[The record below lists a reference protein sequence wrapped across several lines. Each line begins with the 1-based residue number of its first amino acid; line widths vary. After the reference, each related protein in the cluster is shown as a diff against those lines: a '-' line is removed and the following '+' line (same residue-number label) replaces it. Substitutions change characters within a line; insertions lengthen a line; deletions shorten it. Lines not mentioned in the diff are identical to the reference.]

1 MSQINHVENPI
12 INSPFEAPSFH
23 WHLEK
28 GRQPEKRDSRRLA
41 SYFFRVPERAARGRR
56 AANQPKLFTEDLLG
70 EEYPLD
76 IANMIRERL
85 GEWTARGCEGVSK
98 VSRELIEHWQ
108 DGERA
113 QRLFFAQLE
122 AAKAVIFLNEA
133 TPDLLHGLQVPT
145 DEPGTARKGTGPG
158 LGHRDQTPARPDAA
172 IGQPGHAKPGF
183 SLTGTKCPRRTPARP

>member
-12 INSPFEAPSFH
+12 INSPFEAPKSH

-28 GRQPEKRDSRRLA
+28 GRQPEKRDGRRLA

-56 AANQPKLFTEDLLG
+56 AADQPELFTEDLLG
-70 EEYPLD
+70 EEYLLD
-76 IANMIRERL
+76 IANRIRERL
-85 GEWTARGCEGVSK
+85 TDWEARDYEGASK

-122 AAKAVIFLNEA
+122 AAKVVI
-133 TPDLLHGLQVPT
+133 
-145 DEPGTARKGTGPG
+145 
-158 LGHRDQTPARPDAA
+158 AA
-172 IGQPGHAKPGF
+172 A
-183 SLTGTKCPRRTPARP
+183 CPS